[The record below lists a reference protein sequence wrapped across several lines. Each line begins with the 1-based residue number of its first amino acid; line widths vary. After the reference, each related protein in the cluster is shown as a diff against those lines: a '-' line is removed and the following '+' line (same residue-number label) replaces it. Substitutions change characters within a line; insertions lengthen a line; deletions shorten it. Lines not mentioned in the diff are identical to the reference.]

1 MKSIHINYDEGVNG
15 DYMGEAFRIAWVLA
29 LNGHKN
35 VTVNDLGNGAEVK
48 YE

>member
-15 DYMGEAFRIAWVLA
+15 DYMGEALRIAGELGK
-29 LNGHKN
+29 NGHKN